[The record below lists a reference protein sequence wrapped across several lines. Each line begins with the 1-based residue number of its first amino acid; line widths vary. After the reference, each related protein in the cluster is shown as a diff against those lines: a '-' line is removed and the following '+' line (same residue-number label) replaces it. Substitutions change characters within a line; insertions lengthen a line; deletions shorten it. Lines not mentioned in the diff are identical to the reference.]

1 MLKTSLQSHF
11 TKSIQKFGVTQE
23 GNTPLESGS
32 KFKFPPKDTFRFDA
46 SLSVEAL
53 TPTFVYLRRRVWGF
67 PAIDFRSIAGESL
80 RAPLTGGRGT

>member
-1 MLKTSLQSHF
+1 MLYHHISQYYLQEVEELAPF
-11 TKSIQKFGVTQE
+11 ATLLL
-23 GNTPLESGS
+23 PLESGS
-32 KFKFPPKDTFRFDA
+32 KFKFPPKDTFRFDV